1 MGQGRERGTKKKM
14 MDLAKKINYI
24 LDRKQKIRFLM
35 LMVIIVIGA
44 FMELLGISAIM
55 PFVKILMDK
64 SVIHTNPYYS
74 FFYNL
79 FQLNSDTQ
87 FLFLIAIA
95 LVVVYIV
102 KNLYLLLMY
111 DVQYRFT
118 FNNQRRVAYKMMNCY
133 MNQTYLFHISKNIAE
148 LQRNITTDVTMF
160 FSAVLGVIQLVTEAT
175 VCLFLAVFLFVTD
188 KTITIGV
195 SILLVVFATV
205 FLKKFKGT
213 AKSLGNITR
222 TKGAMMG
229 KWIRQS
235 FEGIKEVKILNR
247 EDFFLQRVNDDYCE
261 LAEAQRKS
269 QLIAIAPRPIFE
281 AVCVSALM
289 IVVAVKILRGVEL
302 QYFVTTLSIF
312 AVAAFR
318 LLPSFGRLTGY
329 LNGITYNKVAV
340 DAVYNDLKEIEQLMA
355 VNKERNDNRDIIK
368 VKEAIFVKDISF
380 RYPTVDKFVLENTSL
395 KIPRNKSVAFVG
407 PSGAGKTTL
416 ADIIL
421 GVLEPES
428 GEVLADDVNIYENP
442 YGWHKN
448 LGYIPQAIYL
458 MDDSIKNNI
467 LFGIP
472 EAEADHEAVWRALE
486 DAQLKEFVE
495 GLDEGIDT
503 VIGERGVRLSGG
515 QRQRIGIARAL
526 YNDPE
531 ILILD
536 EATSALDNETEAA
549 VMDAIN
555 GLQGRKTL
563 IIIAHRLSTIENCD
577 LIYEV
582 KDGKVNLKKDCDL

>member
-118 FNNQRRVAYKMMNCY
+118 YNNQRRVAYKLMDSY
-133 MNQTYLFHISKNIAE
+133 MKQTYLYHISKNIAE
-148 LQRNITTDVTMF
+148 LQRNVTIDVNMF
-160 FSAVLGVIQLVTEAT
+160 FQAVLSVIQLVTEAA
-175 VCLFLAVFLFVTD
+175 VCLLLAIFLFFTD
-188 KTITIGV
+188 KSITIGV
-195 SILLVVFATV
+195 SVLLIVFAIV
-205 FLKKFKGT
+205 FLKVFRK
-213 AKSLGNITR
+213 KSKIFGAETR
-222 TKGAMMG
+222 SRNADMM

-235 FEGIKEVKILNR
+235 FEGVKEVKILNR
-247 EDFFLQRVNDDYCE
+247 ESFFLNCVDENYLVYAD
-261 LAEAQRKS
+261 AQRKNS
-269 QLIAIAPRPIFE
+269 LISIAPRPIFE

-289 IVVAVKILRGVEL
+289 IVVAIKIARGVNLE
-302 QYFVTTLSIF
+302 YFIPILSVF

-329 LNGITYNKVAV
+329 INAITYNKVAV
-340 DAVYNDLKEIEQLMA
+340 DAVYHDLKEVDQLIID
-355 VNKERNDNRDIIK
+355 NSFRNENREIIQIH
-368 VKEAIFVKDISF
+368 EAIYVNEVNFK
-380 RYPTVDKFVLENTSL
+380 YPSVDTYVLQGASL

-428 GEVLADDVNIYENP
+428 GTVLADDVNIYDNP

-448 LGYIPQAIYL
+448 LGYIPQVIYL

-467 LFGIP
+467 LFGIS

-549 VMDAIN
+549 VMDAIK

>member
-1 MGQGRERGTKKKM
+1 MELFKKV
-14 MDLAKKINYI
+14 NYI
-24 LDRKQKIRFLM
+24 LNKKQKIRFLM
-35 LMVIIVIGA
+35 LMVIVVIGG
-44 FMELLGISAIM
+44 FMELLGISAIY
-55 PFVKILMDK
+55 PFVNILLDT
-64 SVIHTNPYYS
+64 SLIHKNHYYS
-74 FFYNL
+74 FLFKIWNL
-79 FQLNSDTQ
+79 QSDVQ
-87 FLFLIAIA
+87 FLIIMAIV
-95 LVVVYIV
+95 LVVIYIV
-102 KNLYLLLMY
+102 KNLYLLFMY
-111 DVQYRFT
+111 DVQFRFT
-118 FNNQRRVAYKMMNCY
+118 NNNQRRVAYKIMECY
-133 MNQTYLFHISKNIAE
+133 MKQTYLFHVSKNISE
-148 LQRNITTDVTMF
+148 LQRNVTIDVNMF
-160 FSAVLGVIQLVTEAT
+160 FAAVLSVIQLITEAV
-175 VCLFLAVFLFVTD
+175 VCVLLVIYLFITD
-188 KTITIGV
+188 KSITIGV
-195 SILLVVFATV
+195 AVLLFIFAIV
-205 FLKKFKGT
+205 FLKIFKNT
-213 AKSLGNITR
+213 AKELGATTR
-222 TKGAMMG
+222 EKSMEMN

-247 EDFFLQRVNDDYCE
+247 ENFFLQHVDDNYFAF
-261 LAEAQRKS
+261 AEAQRKS
-269 QLIAIAPRPIFE
+269 QLISIAPRPMFE
-281 AVCVSALM
+281 AVCVSAL
-289 IVVAVKILRGVEL
+289 ISVVAIKIARGVDLE
-302 QYFVTTLSIF
+302 YFVPILSVF
-312 AVAAFR
+312 AIAAFR
-318 LLPSFGRLTGY
+318 LLPSFGRLTS
-329 LNGITYNKVAV
+329 NINAITYNKSAV
-340 DAVYNDLKEIEQLMA
+340 DAVYNDLKEVEYLMA
-355 VNKERNDNRDIIK
+355 DNKERNNNRDMIVLK
-368 VKEAIFVKDISF
+368 KAIYINHLSF
-380 RYPTVDKFVLENTSL
+380 KYPAVDQYVLENATL
-395 KIPRNKSVAFVG
+395 QIPKNKSVAFVG

-472 EAEADHEAVWRALE
+472 EAEADHDAVWRALE